1 MSLPSISPALAIILA
16 ASSGIAPE
24 MFEPREYQSKLLDK
38 LNAEIDHEAR
48 ISAAE
53 LKRQRRAE
61 RNLRNR

>member
-1 MSLPSISPALAIILA
+1 MRGQSIASTMVAILA

-38 LNAEIDHEAR
+38 LNAEIDQEAR

-61 RNLRNR
+61 RNMRNR